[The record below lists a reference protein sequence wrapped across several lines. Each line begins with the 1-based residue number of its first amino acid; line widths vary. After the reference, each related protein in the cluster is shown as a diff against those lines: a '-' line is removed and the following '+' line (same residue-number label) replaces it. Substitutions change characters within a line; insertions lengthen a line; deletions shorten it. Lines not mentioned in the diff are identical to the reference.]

1 MSIMTRFTVKV
12 LALVV
17 AGAAVAA
24 GVAHA
29 DTIVYNNSTNYLG
42 TFLNAGALS
51 AAGDEFG
58 DQITLD
64 PNTTQR
70 WLTQLSVD
78 YYCSGSR
85 SGDEKAEIR
94 IYANDGAET
103 IAGSGIRVPKTLLF
117 DSGTPDSLVSGF
129 NQFVISGQ
137 YFHVPDS
144 FTWTVQFT
152 GITGTETNGIGLL
165 LGDPPQVGSSYSDY
179 WEKVGTTWTLK
190 TVSGTPINFSAQ
202 VLAVVPEP
210 TTLSF
215 GLLAGLMGM
224 GYWGYRRAQ
233 KRS

>member
-1 MSIMTRFTVKV
+1 MSKMTRFTVKV

-17 AGAAVAA
+17 AGAVVV

-42 TFLNAGALS
+42 AFLNVASLS
-51 AAGDEFG
+51 AVGNEFG

-64 PNTTQR
+64 PTAPER
-70 WLTQLSVD
+70 WLTQLKID
-78 YYCSGSR
+78 YYLTDTR
-85 SGDEKAEIR
+85 SGDEKAVVR
-94 IYANDGAET
+94 IYANDGA
-103 IAGSGIRVPKTLLF
+103 GGVPGTKLY
-117 DSGTPDSLVSGF
+117 DSGTPDSLLSEF
-129 NQFVISGQ
+129 NQLVIGGLYLQ
-137 YFHVPDS
+137 VPDTL
-144 FTWTVQFT
+144 TWTVQFSGVT
-152 GITGTETNGIGLL
+152 GDEAIGSGLL
-165 LGDPPQVGSSYSDY
+165 LSDPPDVGTSFDDY
-179 WEKVGTTWTLK
+179 WENVGGTWTTKRL
-190 TVSGTPINFSAQ
+190 SGTPFNFSSQ